1 MTATLVIMP
10 SRFLLHTT
18 LLIISAAGVY
28 FWLSL
33 PYLEPYTLQLVA
45 VLVLLY
51 VGSHSLRSRKPKWFH
66 RSAITLDVTILT
78 AMILLLVTETGSLA
92 SPFFFLCYFLLF
104 GVAMLYEIEAT
115 LVLTGV
121 FILYFLFLPTTNLAD
136 LAHLSELLALI
147 MITPLAIFTG
157 HQYELSVEEKK
168 AQAILSKHLSSEETD
183 TLIFL
188 SLNLK
193 KTLISALDTLSVVIP
208 KERVKDVRINLQTLY
223 SDLKNLYRSADELQQ
238 TIDQESDESKH

>member
-1 MTATLVIMP
+1 MP
-10 SRFLLHTT
+10 TKFLLHTI
-18 LLIISAAGVY
+18 LLVASAIGV
-28 FWLSL
+28 FVWLSSSVL
-33 PYLEPYTLQLVA
+33 SPFTLQLVA
-45 VLVLLY
+45 LLVLLY
-51 VGSHSLRSRKPKWFH
+51 VGSHWLRAHKPKWFH
-66 RSAITLDVTILT
+66 RGNITIDVTILT
-78 AMILLLVTETGSLA
+78 TMILLLVTETGSLA

-121 FILYFLFLPTTNLAD
+121 FILYFLFLPTTNLGD
-136 LAHLSELLALI
+136 LAHLSELLALV

-157 HQYELSVEEKK
+157 HQYETSLEEK
-168 AQAILSKHLSSEETD
+168 QARIMLSKHLSTEETD

-193 KTLISALDTLSVVIP
+193 KTLISALDSLSLIIP
-208 KERVKDVRINLQTLY
+208 KEKVSEVRVSLQTLY

-238 TIDQESDESKH
+238 TIDQESDQK